1 MPVNQVKL
9 HIHFVARTLPN
20 VEEYANEVKI
30 QSFPWRSL
38 FFHYVPLLY
47 AVWNELDRKNQK
59 EENLSQYLRL
69 YNGSTYGNCCWICG
83 IDHNVDRNQV
93 TEILNIYYRKQKD

>member
-9 HIHFVARTLPN
+9 HIHFVAGTLPN

-30 QSFPWRSL
+30 QSFPWRSP

-47 AVWNELDRKNQK
+47 AVWNELDRKK
-59 EENLSQYLRL
+59 SEGRKPLPI
-69 YNGSTYGNCCWICG
+69 STFVQWQ
-83 IDHNVDRNQV
+83 HV
-93 TEILNIYYRKQKD
+93 RKLLLIALWD